1 MSIEGQ
7 VKKSTITCE
16 AGVMALMANPEQEV
30 LESQVTSLVE
40 ELQELKEKT
49 KANEEQH
56 LSLLNSQRATLLDFE
71 HQISSLKAEKE

>member
-49 KANEEQH
+49 KANEE
-56 LSLLNSQRATLLDFE
+56 
-71 HQISSLKAEKE
+71 